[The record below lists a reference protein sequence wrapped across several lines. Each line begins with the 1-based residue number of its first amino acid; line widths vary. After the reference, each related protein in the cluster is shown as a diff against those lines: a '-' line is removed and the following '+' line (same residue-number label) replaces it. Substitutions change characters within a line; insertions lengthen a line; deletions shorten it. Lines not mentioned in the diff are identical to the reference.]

1 MKNRVPGI
9 VNKKGCALSSK
20 TDEILFAHNE
30 LTEKCLILLH
40 LDFMVI
46 SKFVKEGWVLSNKN
60 MTGKRKY
67 GNI

>member
-30 LTEKCLILLH
+30 LTEECLILLH
-40 LDFMVI
+40 LDFMVTR
-46 SKFVKEGWVLSNKN
+46 KLVKEGWVSSNKN
-60 MTGKRKY
+60 MTRKRKY